1 MSGLRKIAAILVGD
15 VFGYSLLAG
24 ADEEPTL
31 ARLGAAR
38 ASSFLSGCLLPSP
51 CRKLSRFH

>member
-1 MSGLRKIAAILVGD
+1 MSGLRKIAAVLVAD
-15 VFGYSLLAG
+15 VAGYSLFAG

-31 ARLGAAR
+31 ARLRAAR

-51 CRKLSRFH
+51 CRKRSRFH